1 MELKKVNYTIE
12 DGVGVIQM
20 NSPENLN
27 AVDEQMADDLLSAID
42 AAEKDPAV
50 KVIVLK
56 GAGKAFSAGGDVGYF
71 YDCVKAG
78 GHIDHDA
85 LILKLGNIVDRL
97 KKLSKLVVTSVHG
110 AAAGAGISLSL
121 CGDYMICADN
131 AKLIM
136 AFINLALVPD
146 TGAAWLL
153 NRSIGNARTF
163 ELAASGR
170 PLRAE
175 EAKEL
180 GLAHI
185 VCPKEDLDRVTM
197 EFAKKLTTGPLL
209 AYQYLKKQLYDINY
223 AGYKDFLM
231 STELP
236 TQQICNNSDDFKEA
250 CAAFVEKRP
259 PVFHGK

>member
-1 MELKKVNYTIE
+1 MELKKVVYSVV
-12 DGVGVIQM
+12 DGIGVIEM
-20 NSPENLN
+20 NTPENLN
-27 AVDEQMADDLLSAID
+27 AVDEQMAEELLCAID
-42 AAEKDPAV
+42 TAEQDSAV
-50 KVIVLK
+50 KVVVLK
-56 GAGKAFSAGGDVGYF
+56 GAGRAFSAGGDVGYF
-71 YDCVKAG
+71 YDCVKSG
-78 GHIDHDA
+78 EHINHDD
-85 LILKLGNIVDRL
+85 LIIKLGNVVDRL
-97 KKLSKLVVTSVHG
+97 KSLSKLVITSVHG

-170 PLRAE
+170 PMRAD

-185 VCPKEDLDRVTM
+185 VCPKEQLDEVTM
-197 EFAKKLTTGPLL
+197 DFARKLAKGPLL
-209 AYQYLKKQLYDINY
+209 AYKYLKKQLYDINY

-231 STELP
+231 ATELP
-236 TQQICNNSDDFKEA
+236 TQQVCNNSDDFKEA
-250 CAAFVEKRP
+250 CTAFVEKRP